1 RGQLDLKRG
10 CHVDMIR
17 GWHLAGERFGQYARK
32 RRTTGLPRR
41 ILADFLIGAHA
52 LHHHLA
58 LATFDPVH
66 YRVAFPELEVLP

>member
-1 RGQLDLKRG
+1 MPMA
-10 CHVDMIR
+10 V
-17 GWHLAGERFGQYARK
+17 WELAGERFGQYARK